1 MRHDPHRPTPLPLL
15 VPLPPSGKGPDQLLP
30 IPPIGIGRDGRIGR
44 AGHHIERHPMPQG
57 HEPTRLPTR
66 SGRGLPAP
74 GFLPGHDVSECSLAC
89 DLRPHP
95 FAPSGDVM
103 ARGQEGP
110 SVTGRWVSELG
121 PAQSPRT
128 IGSWGPVG
136 WCDRECPDGAACC
149 RGAAQAICKGC
160 DARDQ
165 PARETRS
172 GGDQARHGHSYSAPP
187 VVRGA
192 ILLGAGSGPLS
203 RDAAGKQCLN
213 PAKVLA
219 AHRPLPARGEEN
231 IRHGRE
237 SGKA

>member
-1 MRHDPHRPTPLPLL
+1 MIPTDRYATPLPI
-15 VPLPPSGKGPDQLLP
+15 PLPPSGKGPGQLLP

-57 HEPTRLPTR
+57 HEATRLPTR

-74 GFLPGHDVSECSLAC
+74 GFLPGHDVSGYSLA
-89 DLRPHP
+89 LGVRPHP

-110 SVTGRWVSELG
+110 DVTGRWVSELG

-128 IGSWGPVG
+128 IGSLGPVG

-160 DARDQ
+160 DDGPAGGKRPEGKPGAARAFIQ
-165 PARETRS
+165 RPANGARGHPVGFWGWPAVS
-172 GGDQARHGHSYSAPP
+172 GAPP
-187 VVRGA
+187 GTVSEPGQGA
-192 ILLGAGSGPLS
+192 TGRDEYS
-203 RDAAGKQCLN
+203 R
-213 PAKVLA
+213 PV
-219 AHRPLPARGEEN
+219 
-231 IRHGRE
+231 
-237 SGKA
+237 